1 MLVTTKKKI
10 YLCEYGVV
18 EEGTEV
24 DVSDEIIEQFGGE
37 AFIGIQVPTEETNT
51 NENAED
57 KPKTKSKGKKSEE
70 TAE

>member
-24 DVSDEIIEQFGGE
+24 EVSGEIIEQFGDE
-37 AFIGIQVPTEETNT
+37 VFIGIPAPSEEKT
-51 NENAED
+51 
-57 KPKTKSKGKKSEE
+57 KTKSKGKKSEE
-70 TAE
+70 TEE

>member
-24 DVSDEIIEQFGGE
+24 DVSDEIIEQFGE
-37 AFIGIQVPTEETNT
+37 EVFDGIVKEDVEPVEKPKRGKKTEE
-51 NENAED
+51 
-57 KPKTKSKGKKSEE
+57 
-70 TAE
+70 

>member
-24 DVSDEIIEQFGGE
+24 DVSGEIIEQFGDE
-37 AFIGIQVPTEETNT
+37 VFICIPVPSEETEE
-51 NENAED
+51 

-70 TAE
+70 TEE

>member
-24 DVSDEIIEQFGGE
+24 DVSYEIIEQFGDE
-37 AFIGIQVPTEETNT
+37 VFIGIPVPEEETPVEYTEE
-51 NENAED
+51 
-57 KPKTKSKGKKSEE
+57 KPKTKSKGKKAEE
-70 TAE
+70 TEE

>member
-24 DVSDEIIEQFGGE
+24 DVSDEIIEQFGE
-37 AFIGIQVPTEETNT
+37 EVFDGIVKEDEEPVEKPKRDKKTEE
-51 NENAED
+51 
-57 KPKTKSKGKKSEE
+57 
-70 TAE
+70 